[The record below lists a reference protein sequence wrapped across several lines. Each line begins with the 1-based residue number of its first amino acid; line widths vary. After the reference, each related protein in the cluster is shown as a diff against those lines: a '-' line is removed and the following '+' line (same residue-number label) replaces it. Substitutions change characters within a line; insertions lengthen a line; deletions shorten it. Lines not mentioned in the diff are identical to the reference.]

1 MESMGFIK
9 GTFREERENMEG
21 RRNMEGMGN
30 KEDMGK

>member
-1 MESMGFIK
+1 MEFIK

>member
-21 RRNMEGMGN
+21 MGN